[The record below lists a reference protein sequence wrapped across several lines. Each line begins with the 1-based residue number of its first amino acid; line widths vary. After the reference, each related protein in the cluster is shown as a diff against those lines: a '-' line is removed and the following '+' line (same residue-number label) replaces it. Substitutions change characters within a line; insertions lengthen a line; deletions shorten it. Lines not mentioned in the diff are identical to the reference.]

1 LIYGAETTGTS
12 SVLASLA
19 LGAAERYPAD
29 DVHLYVIAPD
39 ALAALEA
46 LPHTGAVVR
55 PDDAERIAQ
64 LVQVVGGTIDS
75 RTTMS
80 AGELRDAA
88 STKHGSPLP
97 HIVVMIDDLGA
108 LRQQLGDGSEL
119 EEIWAGI
126 SRIVREG
133 PAVGVCTVATAR
145 RERDVPA
152 GFAAHFA
159 SRLVMQ
165 LADPSGYASFGFR
178 PIDVPRFVPGRA
190 LDPADRTELQIV
202 QPPVSLA
209 GAVAALTCEP
219 PRFRLPVPVVG
230 RQS

>member
-1 LIYGAETTGTS
+1 MYVVRPLPRS
-12 SVLASLA
+12 PR
-19 LGAAERYPAD
+19 AAERYPAD
-29 DVHLYVIAPD
+29 DVHLYVIAAG
-39 ALAALEA
+39 ALAALEP

-55 PDDAERIAQ
+55 PDEVERIAQ
-64 LVQVVGGTIDS
+64 LVQVVGTTIDS
-75 RTTMS
+75 RTAMTD
-80 AGELRDAA
+80 GELHDAP
-88 STKHGSPLP
+88 SGNHGSPLP
-97 HIVVMIDDLGA
+97 YVVVMIDDLGA
-108 LRQQLGDGSEL
+108 LRQQLGDRSEL
-119 EEIWAGI
+119 DEIWAGI
-126 SRIVREG
+126 SRIVRDG
-133 PAVGVCTVATAR
+133 PAVGVCTVATVR

-152 GFAAHFA
+152 DFAAQFA

-178 PIDVPRFVPGRA
+178 PIDVPRFVRGRA
-190 LDPADRTELQIV
+190 LDPGDRTELQIV